1 MNKGVVVTGI
11 VGAIAL
17 AFGVSNLS
25 AKKHAA
31 DKLTISLKKFQ
42 IKNASFTNG
51 ILFKVFLNITN
62 PTPTKLSF
70 TKPFVQIFLKN
81 EKGEPSAIA
90 SSENDSSMVVL
101 NGRENTEMAIELRL
115 PLMAALKLPNLLS
128 YLVTQFLDKTAKKT
142 KKIIVEFSTKAEG
155 MNISSKSEILI

>member
-1 MNKGVVVTGI
+1 MNKGLVATGF
-11 VGAIAL
+11 VGALLL
-17 AFGVSNLS
+17 AFGVSKLS

-31 DKLTISLKKFQ
+31 EKLTLTLTKFQ
-42 IKNASFTNG
+42 IKSASFTSG

-70 TKPFVQIFLKN
+70 TKPFIQIFLKN
-81 EKGEPSAIA
+81 QNGEPSAIA

-101 NGRENTEMAIELRL
+101 NGRENTEMTIELRL

-128 YLVTQFLDKTAKKT
+128 YLVTQFLEKNAKKT

-155 MNISSKSEILI
+155 MNISDKSEILI

>member
-1 MNKGVVVTGI
+1 MNKAVVATGV

-17 AFGVSNLS
+17 AFGVSKLS

-31 DKLTISLKKFQ
+31 DKLTLNLTKFQ
-42 IKNASFTNG
+42 IKSASFTSG

-81 EKGEPSAIA
+81 EKDAPSAIA

-101 NGRENTEMAIELRL
+101 DGRKNTEMTIELRL

-128 YLVTQFLDKTAKKT
+128 YLVTQFLEKNAKKT

-155 MNISSKSEILI
+155 INISDKSEILI